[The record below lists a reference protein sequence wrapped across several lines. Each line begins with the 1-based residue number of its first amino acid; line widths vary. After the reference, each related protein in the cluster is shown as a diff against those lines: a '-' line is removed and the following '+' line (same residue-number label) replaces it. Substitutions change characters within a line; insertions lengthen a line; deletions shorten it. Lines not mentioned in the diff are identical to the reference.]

1 MRWGGGGR
9 RGSASRGTLAPRS
22 PVSAGSSAGGEGAW
36 GMQQGLCDGVG
47 FEARPVLII
56 QHLQLGNLR
65 HNDLPTLC
73 FSFSI

>member
-1 MRWGGGGR
+1 MGR
-9 RGSASRGTLAPRS
+9 GRKEGQCLPRDPRPPS

-56 QHLQLGNLR
+56 QHLQLGNLG

-73 FSFSI
+73 LSFSI